1 MKYRF
6 RVSVTWSVEANDM
19 EAARSRAENQINCLG
34 MDPEVEFLGN
44 ALDQSLHV
52 DSVGQPSTAK
62 MR

>member
-6 RVSVTWSVEANDM
+6 RVSVTWVVEAIDK
-19 EAARSRAENQINCLG
+19 ADAQSRAERQINCLG
-34 MDPEVEFLGN
+34 MDPEVEFLGDT
-44 ALDQSLHV
+44 LTQSLHV